1 MTPEQFEKIFEKVK
15 SEPELI
21 ERLKSLIISLALNG
35 ELIKETRTLENV
47 KNDVMQ
53 CTQVRGFSSPSTD
66 EFTNLGILVPE
77 NWVKMTVGDIC
88 DFYNGF
94 AFSSQNYVS
103 AGIPIVRIG
112 DLQNGSVI
120 LTNAKK
126 ISPKIASNLSPD
138 IWVPRGA
145 LLIAMSGATTGKTA
159 IKSSEEKCLL
169 NQRVGRLKPKGINE
183 KFFKIYFDHITE
195 RNLAISFGTAQPNL
209 SKNQIMETPI
219 ALPSIETQE
228 LIVAKVDE
236 LMTLCD
242 ELENTNQKT
251 NRTKL
256 TYLKSLTKNISDGAF
271 NKDKQ
276 SILASAFAKAPK
288 NTEGIRELKKVCIN
302 FGIKID
308 QQSDKENKRF
318 FEKLQ
323 ELTDRMKVN
332 KLLPKS
338 FLIRHLESELLST
351 LSNLS
356 LGSIAFIEK
365 GKTGIKSAEPG
376 EYPLVV
382 TAAERRTCKS
392 YDFET
397 DAAIVP
403 LVSSTGHGHASIH
416 RLHFQSGRFALG
428 TILAAVIPFDE
439 ELFSSRFIYE
449 YLTTFKEEL
458 LVSRMT
464 GTANVT
470 LSVSKIGEVPIP
482 IISSKTQ
489 KWICEFCKICD
500 QLAISYKKE
509 SSIQDDLLKK
519 LIA

>member
-183 KFFKIYFDHITE
+183 KFFKIYF
-195 RNLAISFGTAQPNL
+195 
-209 SKNQIMETPI
+209 
-219 ALPSIETQE
+219 
-228 LIVAKVDE
+228 
-236 LMTLCD
+236 
-242 ELENTNQKT
+242 
-251 NRTKL
+251 
-256 TYLKSLTKNISDGAF
+256 
-271 NKDKQ
+271 
-276 SILASAFAKAPK
+276 
-288 NTEGIRELKKVCIN
+288 
-302 FGIKID
+302 
-308 QQSDKENKRF
+308 
-318 FEKLQ
+318 
-323 ELTDRMKVN
+323 
-332 KLLPKS
+332 
-338 FLIRHLESELLST
+338 
-351 LSNLS
+351 
-356 LGSIAFIEK
+356 
-365 GKTGIKSAEPG
+365 
-376 EYPLVV
+376 
-382 TAAERRTCKS
+382 
-392 YDFET
+392 
-397 DAAIVP
+397 
-403 LVSSTGHGHASIH
+403 
-416 RLHFQSGRFALG
+416 
-428 TILAAVIPFDE
+428 
-439 ELFSSRFIYE
+439 
-449 YLTTFKEEL
+449 
-458 LVSRMT
+458 
-464 GTANVT
+464 
-470 LSVSKIGEVPIP
+470 
-482 IISSKTQ
+482 
-489 KWICEFCKICD
+489 
-500 QLAISYKKE
+500 
-509 SSIQDDLLKK
+509 
-519 LIA
+519 